1 MAKALCSLQLAKDS
15 SGAERFVCHRQP
27 ELWSPQGPMREVAL
41 GNVIGNGTG
50 NGDRDQE
57 WHSPFLNMGPVTKVT
72 VAVINLAIWVNEV
85 RKSWIFNFLWKAG
98 TWIQGYHT
106 LTVCFWSY
114 FNNGTYCEEMT
125 PGEIFSQPFTQL
137 FGPTPPVFEGFK
149 SLNVNDIIQWLVL
162 LVCLFC
168 LAFRD
173 KGRLTWITTL
183 IPTLENK
190 DAAPQPEPVPQ
201 PDPAPQPDTVPQPAS
216 GINHPDWVKEICEM
230 GQMLRE
236 DLGKPSSCPNKGES
250 DGAAAEP
257 TDVTTV
263 QVPAEPQGQPQ
274 PAAVAPVETKKYK
287 VKSEHTGNKDKKGGP
302 SQPGEESEVEII
314 TESLTY
320 ESLRN
325 LQKDLARRGREAYTA
340 WLLQVWDL
348 IGTGVQLDS
357 SEARNL
363 GPLTQDSGVN
373 QVFVREPGPL
383 SLWERLLMSVRERFV
398 HRDRMQEHHHR
409 MRWKTLE
416 EGIQQLREVAV
427 LEVLF
432 GRGGQH
438 DNDPDKVK
446 CTGQMLWNLAT
457 LGPSQYATYIA
468 TIHPDTNQET
478 VGSVA
483 NKLRNYESIISSPM
497 KAQVSAVAKE
507 LRERMEEVTEEIR
520 EGEARENRVYW
531 TVWIRWPG
539 TSEPQKYEAL
549 VDTGSQCTLIPS
561 EYVGTEP
568 ISIAGVT
575 GGSQELTLLEA
586 EGFRWAFGIAA
597 VEAEGIKKLN
607 SLPGLSENPSAV
619 GLLKVEEQRVPV
631 ATSTVHRRQYRTNRD
646 AVIPIHKMIR
656 ELESQGVVSKTHSPF
671 NSPIW
676 PVRKSDGEWR
686 LTVDYRALNE
696 VTPPL
701 SAAVPDMLELQYE
714 LESRAAKWYATIDI
728 ANAFF
733 SIPLAAECRPQFAF
747 TWRGV
752 QYTWNRLP
760 QGWKHSPTIC
770 HGLIQAALEKGEAPE
785 HLQYIDDIIVWGN
798 TAMEVFEKGEKII
811 QILLKAGFAIKQ
823 SKVKGPA
830 REIQFLGVKWQDGR
844 RQIPTEVINKIT
856 AMSPPTS
863 KKETQAFLGAIGFW
877 RMHIPEYSQIV
888 SPLYLVTRKKNDFHW
903 GPEQQQ
909 AFAQIKQEI
918 AHAVALGPVRTGPE
932 VKNVL
937 YSAARNNG
945 LSWSLWQKV
954 PGETRGRPLGF
965 WSRSYRGSEANY
977 TPTEKE
983 ILAAYEGV
991 QAASEVIGTEAQ
1003 LLLAPRLPVL
1013 GWMFKGKVPST
1024 HHATDAT
1031 WSKWIALITQRARIG
1046 NPNRPGIL
1054 EIITNWPE
1062 GENFGLM
1069 DEEEQEQVTRAEEA
1083 PPYNQLPA
1091 EETRYALFTDGS
1103 CRVVGIN
1110 RKWKAAVW
1118 SPTRQ
1123 VAQATEGEGGSSQL
1137 AELKAVQ
1144 LALDIAERE
1153 KWPKLYL
1160 YTDSWMVANALWG
1173 WLDRWRKANW
1183 QRRGK
1188 PIWAADEWK
1197 DIAARV
1203 EKLPVKVRH
1212 VDAHVPKSRANE
1224 EHQNNEQ
1231 VDQAAKIEVSKID
1244 LDWQHK
1250 GELFL
1255 ARWAHDASGHQ
1266 GRDATYKWAQD
1277 RGVDLTMD
1285 SISQVIHD
1293 CETCAAIKQAKR
1305 VKPLWY
1311 GGRWSK
1317 YKYGEAWQIDYITL
1331 PQTRQGKRYVLTMV
1345 EATTGWLETYPVPHA
1360 TARNTILGLEKQ
1372 ILWRHGTPERI
1383 ESDNGTHFK
1392 NSLINTW
1399 AREHGIEW
1407 VYHIPYHAPAAG
1419 KVERCNGLLKT
1430 TLKALGA
1437 GTFKNWENNLAK
1449 ATWLV
1454 NTRGSTNRAG
1464 PTQSEP
1470 LGTRDGDKVPV
1481 VHMRGMLGKTVWINS
1496 ASSKDNPA
1504 PGVVFAQGPGCTWWV
1519 MQKDGET
1526 RCIPQGDLVFR

>member
-1 MAKALCSLQLAKDS
+1 
-15 SGAERFVCHRQP
+15 
-27 ELWSPQGPMREVAL
+27 
-41 GNVIGNGTG
+41 
-50 NGDRDQE
+50 
-57 WHSPFLNMGPVTKVT
+57 
-72 VAVINLAIWVNEV
+72 
-85 RKSWIFNFLWKAG
+85 
-98 TWIQGYHT
+98 
-106 LTVCFWSY
+106 
-114 FNNGTYCEEMT
+114 
-125 PGEIFSQPFTQL
+125 
-137 FGPTPPVFEGFK
+137 
-149 SLNVNDIIQWLVL
+149 
-162 LVCLFC
+162 
-168 LAFRD
+168 
-173 KGRLTWITTL
+173 
-183 IPTLENK
+183 
-190 DAAPQPEPVPQ
+190 
-201 PDPAPQPDTVPQPAS
+201 
-216 GINHPDWVKEICEM
+216 
-230 GQMLRE
+230 
-236 DLGKPSSCPNKGES
+236 
-250 DGAAAEP
+250 
-257 TDVTTV
+257 
-263 QVPAEPQGQPQ
+263 
-274 PAAVAPVETKKYK
+274 
-287 VKSEHTGNKDKKGGP
+287 
-302 SQPGEESEVEII
+302 
-314 TESLTY
+314 
-320 ESLRN
+320 
-325 LQKDLARRGREAYTA
+325 
-340 WLLQVWDL
+340 
-348 IGTGVQLDS
+348 
-357 SEARNL
+357 
-363 GPLTQDSGVN
+363 
-373 QVFVREPGPL
+373 
-383 SLWERLLMSVRERFV
+383 
-398 HRDRMQEHHHR
+398 
-409 MRWKTLE
+409 
-416 EGIQQLREVAV
+416 
-427 LEVLF
+427 
-432 GRGGQH
+432 
-438 DNDPDKVK
+438 
-446 CTGQMLWNLAT
+446 
-457 LGPSQYATYIA
+457 
-468 TIHPDTNQET
+468 
-478 VGSVA
+478 
-483 NKLRNYESIISSPM
+483 
-497 KAQVSAVAKE
+497 
-507 LRERMEEVTEEIR
+507 
-520 EGEARENRVYW
+520 
-531 TVWIRWPG
+531 
-539 TSEPQKYEAL
+539 
-549 VDTGSQCTLIPS
+549 
-561 EYVGTEP
+561 
-568 ISIAGVT
+568 
-575 GGSQELTLLEA
+575 
-586 EGFRWAFGIAA
+586 
-597 VEAEGIKKLN
+597 
-607 SLPGLSENPSAV
+607 
-619 GLLKVEEQRVPV
+619 
-631 ATSTVHRRQYRTNRD
+631 
-646 AVIPIHKMIR
+646 MIR
-656 ELESQGVVSKTHSPF
+656 ELETQGVVSKTHSPF

-714 LESRAAKWYATIDI
+714 LESKAAKWYATIDI

-785 HLQYIDDIIVWGN
+785 HLQYIDDIIVWGK

-811 QILLKAGFAIKQ
+811 QILLKAGFAIKK

-830 REIQFLGVKWQDGR
+830 REIQFLGVKWHDER

-863 KKETQAFLGAIGFW
+863 KEETQAFLGAIGFW
-877 RMHIPEYSQIV
+877 RMHIPEYSQI
-888 SPLYLVTRKKNDFHW
+888 
-903 GPEQQQ
+903 
-909 AFAQIKQEI
+909 IKQEI

-932 VKNVL
+932 VKNAL

-945 LSWSLWQKV
+945 LSWSLWQKG

-965 WSRSYRGSEANY
+965 WSRSCRGSEANY

-991 QAASEVIGTEAQ
+991 QAASEVVGTETQ

-1013 GWMFKGKVPST
+1013 GWVFKAEVPST
-1024 HHATDAT
+1024 HHATNAT

-1069 DEEEQEQVTRAEEA
+1069 HEEEQEQVTRAEEA

-1103 CRVVGIN
+1103 CRIIGMK

-1160 YTDSWMVANALWG
+1160 YTDLWMVANALWG
-1173 WLDRWRKANW
+1173 WLKKWKKANW

-1197 DIAARV
+1197 DIATRV

-1255 ARWAHDASGHQ
+1255 ARWPHDASGHQ

-1311 GGRWSK
+1311 GGQWSK
-1317 YKYGEAWQIDYITL
+1317 YKYGEDWQIDYNTL
-1331 PQTRQGKRYVLTMV
+1331 PQTWQGKRYVLTMV

-1360 TARNTILGLEKQ
+1360 AARNTILGLEKQ
-1372 ILWRHGTPERI
+1372 VLWRHGTPERI

-1392 NSLINTW
+1392 NSLINNW

-1407 VYHIPYHAPAAG
+1407 VYHIPYHAPASG
-1419 KVERCNGLLKT
+1419 KVEDTMDC
-1430 TLKALGA
+1430 
-1437 GTFKNWENNLAK
+1437 
-1449 ATWLV
+1449 
-1454 NTRGSTNRAG
+1454 
-1464 PTQSEP
+1464 
-1470 LGTRDGDKVPV
+1470 
-1481 VHMRGMLGKTVWINS
+1481 
-1496 ASSKDNPA
+1496 
-1504 PGVVFAQGPGCTWWV
+1504 
-1519 MQKDGET
+1519 
-1526 RCIPQGDLVFR
+1526 